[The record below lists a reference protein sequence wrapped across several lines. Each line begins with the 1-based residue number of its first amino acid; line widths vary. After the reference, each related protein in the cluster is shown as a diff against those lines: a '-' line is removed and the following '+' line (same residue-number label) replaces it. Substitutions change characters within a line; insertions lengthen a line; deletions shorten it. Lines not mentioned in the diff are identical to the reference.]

1 MTYQDDVGDT
11 NSRMT
16 DFGFRRVRESEKA
29 SMVGDVFDHVA
40 PKYDLM
46 NDLMSG
52 GIHRLWKADLIR
64 RINPRAGMAILDVG
78 GGTGDIAFG
87 CREKGADRIQVCDIN
102 REMLEVGRNRAID
115 RNITG
120 GITWTCGDA
129 EALPVES
136 DTVDIYVTAFCMR
149 NVTRLDKALQEARR
163 VLKPGGHFMCLE
175 FSQVALPLL
184 SDVYDAYSFGVLPL
198 IGQVVAG
205 DRDAYQY
212 LAESI
217 RRFPPQR
224 KFADMIKDAGLEQV
238 SFDNVSGGIAAIHS
252 AWRI

>member
-1 MTYQDDVGDT
+1 MNAKADSNNRV
-11 NSRMT
+11 R
-16 DFGFRRVRESEKA
+16 DFGFEEVKLDEHAARVR
-29 SMVGDVFDHVA
+29 GVFDSVA
-40 PKYDLM
+40 GRYDLM

-64 RINPRAGMAILDVG
+64 RINPQSVEVIVDVG

-87 CREKGADRIQVCDIN
+87 CREKGADEILVCDIN
-102 REMLEVGRNRAID
+102 QEMLEVGRNRAID
-115 RNITG
+115 RNIIG

-129 EALPVES
+129 EALPVKS
-136 DTVDIYVTAFCMR
+136 GTVDTFVTAFCMR

-163 VLKPGGHFMCLE
+163 VLKPGGHFLCLE

-184 SDVYDAYSFGVLPL
+184 SDVYDAYSFKVLPL

-217 RRFPPQR
+217 RRFPPQQ
-224 KFADMIKDAGLEQV
+224 KFAAMIADAGLERV
-238 SFDNVSGGIAAIHS
+238 SYDNVSGGIAAIHS